1 MPRTTLAVYYEPR
14 PADGFVE
21 SDHGRE
27 ACVPRLA
34 NPARKDSFETIRGL
48 PGRSSAR
55 CRIDAITP

>member
-21 SDHGRE
+21 SDHGPE

-48 PGRSSAR
+48 PG
-55 CRIDAITP
+55 